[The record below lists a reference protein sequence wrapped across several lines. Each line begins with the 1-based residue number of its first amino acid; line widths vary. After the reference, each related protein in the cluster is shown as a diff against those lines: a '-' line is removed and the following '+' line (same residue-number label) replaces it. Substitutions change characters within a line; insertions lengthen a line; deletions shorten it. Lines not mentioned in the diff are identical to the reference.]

1 MLIHGADIVLSFLGQ
16 TSHLILINNIFIIS
30 VTLTTKKKKQLRHRQ
45 VMQLPK
51 KARRG
56 ASFPLGR
63 EVPSSALQDL
73 NEESDLY
80 LIFFPLPPGQGSWN
94 SLWAHLG
101 S

>member
-51 KARRG
+51 KAMARH
-56 ASFPLGR
+56 
-63 EVPSSALQDL
+63 SSTLAWKIPWA
-73 NEESDLY
+73 EE
-80 LIFFPLPPGQGSWN
+80 PGMLHSMGS
-94 SLWAHLG
+94 LRVGHD
-101 S
+101 